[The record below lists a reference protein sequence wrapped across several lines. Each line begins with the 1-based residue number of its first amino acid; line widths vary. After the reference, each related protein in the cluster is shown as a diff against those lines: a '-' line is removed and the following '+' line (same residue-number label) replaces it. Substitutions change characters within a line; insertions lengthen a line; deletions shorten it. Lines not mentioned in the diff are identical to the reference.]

1 MAAAPIR
8 NGMWE
13 GKGGRGG
20 AGDSNYGLQ
29 SADIK
34 KDYESTFT
42 LRGCV
47 YVCIYIIIHR
57 FNRWLSI

>member
-1 MAAAPIR
+1 MAVAPIR

-13 GKGGRGG
+13 GKG

-47 YVCIYIIIHR
+47 YICICIH
-57 FNRWLSI
+57 NHT